1 MFTGLVEETGIIVDL
16 KKIND
21 GLECIIEANLVL
33 EDLKTNDSIS
43 CSGICLTATKVNEN
57 SFKVQL
63 VNETLERTTAKHWKE
78 SSVLNLERALLPST
92 RLGGHLVQGHVDTV
106 TTIKNIKR
114 LDESAIFTF
123 EIDAVNRKYIVEKGS
138 VCLDGISLTV
148 ASISETQFT
157 IALIPHTLGVTS
169 WENSRVGDQVNLEVD
184 IMAKYIENIKFHFLL
199 IIFSIYFFIFS
210 LWQNILKI

>member
-1 MFTGLVEETGIIVDL
+1 MMFTGLVEETGIIVDL

-43 CSGICLTATKVNEN
+43 CSGICLTATEVNQN

-106 TTIKNIKR
+106 TTIKNIQR
-114 LDESAIFTF
+114 IDESAIFTF

-148 ASISETQFT
+148 ASMSETQFT

-184 IMAKYIENIKFHFLL
+184 IMAKYIENMMSK
-199 IIFSIYFFIFS
+199 
-210 LWQNILKI
+210 K

>member
-1 MFTGLVEETGIIVDL
+1 MMFTGLVEETGIIVDL

-43 CSGICLTATKVNEN
+43 CSGICLTTTKVNEN

-184 IMAKYIENIKFHFLL
+184 IMAKYIENMMSK
-199 IIFSIYFFIFS
+199 
-210 LWQNILKI
+210 K

>member
-1 MFTGLVEETGIIVDL
+1 MMFTGLVEETGIIVDL

-92 RLGGHLVQGHVDTV
+92 RLGGHFVQGHVDTV
-106 TTIKNIKR
+106 TTIKNIQR

-123 EIDAVNRKYIVEKGS
+123 DIDAVNRKYVVEKGS

-184 IMAKYIENIKFHFLL
+184 IMAKYIENMMSK
-199 IIFSIYFFIFS
+199 
-210 LWQNILKI
+210 K

>member
-1 MFTGLVEETGIIVDL
+1 M
-16 KKIND
+16 
-21 GLECIIEANLVL
+21 
-33 EDLKTNDSIS
+33 
-43 CSGICLTATKVNEN
+43 NEN

-106 TTIKNIKR
+106 TTIKNIQR

-138 VCLDGISLTV
+138 VCLDELV
-148 ASISETQFT
+148 
-157 IALIPHTLGVTS
+157 
-169 WENSRVGDQVNLEVD
+169 
-184 IMAKYIENIKFHFLL
+184 
-199 IIFSIYFFIFS
+199 
-210 LWQNILKI
+210 

>member
-1 MFTGLVEETGIIVDL
+1 MMFTGLVEETGIIVDL

-106 TTIKNIKR
+106 TTIKNIER

-148 ASISETQFT
+148 ASISETQFS
-157 IALIPHTLGVTS
+157 IALIPHTLSVTS
-169 WENSRVGDQVNLEVD
+169 WKNSKTGEQVNLEVD
-184 IMAKYIENIKFHFLL
+184 IMAKYIENMMSK
-199 IIFSIYFFIFS
+199 
-210 LWQNILKI
+210 K